1 MKKSEMKK
9 EASKNPTYQGYSYA
23 FKVAIVDKVEQG
35 LFSQNQAAKEY
46 NVSRSAI
53 QKWVK
58 KYGNLDRKLRNM
70 KGKSPKQEIAEL
82 KKKLRKA
89 EAKALIWE
97 TAVELLEED
106 FGIDAKKKYLTEY
119 QKDVLRKMEKK

>member
-58 KYGNLDRKLRNM
+58 KYGNLDKKLRNM

-82 KKKLRKA
+82 KKKLKIA
-89 EAKALIWE
+89 EQKALIWE
-97 TAVELLEED
+97 LAVEIVEED
-106 FGIDAKKKYLTEY
+106 YGLDVKKKVLTEY
-119 QKDVLRKMEKK
+119 QKEVLRRLEKK